1 MWQFLVGPISDLV
14 TTVLKRV
21 LPPEKMTEAERMKLE
36 AELRLALLQADWT
49 RIEAEFRDRDS
60 ARRLAAAEIAQGN
73 AWTSVLAAL
82 VRPIWG
88 LTSLVVVVYPYLA
101 APLGLP
107 AVSIDEPTKDIIQLV
122 IMFYFGGRV
131 IEKVLPTLKNGN
143 VQR

>member
-1 MWQFLVGPISDLV
+1 MWQFLVGPISELV

-21 LPPEKMTEAERMKLE
+21 LPEKMTEAERAKIE

-60 ARRLAAAEIAQGN
+60 ARRLAASDIAQGN
-73 AWTSVLAAL
+73 AWTSVLAAM
-82 VRPIWG
+82 VRPVWG
-88 LTSLVVVVYPYLA
+88 LASLVVVVYPYLA

-107 AVSIDEPTKDIIQLV
+107 AVTIDEPTKDIIQLV

-131 IEKVLPTLKNGN
+131 IEKIVPAIKNGN